1 MALAANALA
10 TVQNAQ
16 ELLGYTAE
24 DQARVESL
32 INMASARIESYC
44 RRKLAARAWTL
55 TLDGSGTSVLVL
67 PHRPLN
73 SVTHLYQDAAR
84 VFGAETEIAAASF
97 GLLKDAGMIRLY
109 DGTFHAGADT
119 VKAECSAGYAEG
131 EPERE
136 ILATACLELVKWMD
150 SRFHGFIGKRAE
162 TGADGMNIGFEI
174 ELPLNVRSLLEP
186 FVEVS
191 V

>member
-16 ELLGYTAE
+16 DLLGYTVD
-24 DQARVESL
+24 DQSRVESL

-44 RRKLAARAWTL
+44 RRRLAARDWVL
-55 TLDGSGTSVLVL
+55 TLDGPGGCALVL

-73 SVTHLYQDAAR
+73 SVAHLYQDTAR
-84 VFGAETEIAAASF
+84 AFGAETEIASASF
-97 GLLKDAGMIRLY
+97 GLMKEAGIVRLY

-119 VKAECSAGYAEG
+119 VKVECNAGYAEG

-162 TGADGMNIGFEI
+162 TGADGMNIGYEI